1 MPSPGQ
7 PPAGFPARGEAS
19 PAPPRFHDKRLD
31 RYPEAVSNRRR
42 QLFPAP
48 MPVDHYENFPV
59 ASLLLPPH
67 LRKPVEILYRFAR
80 SADDLADEGDQ
91 APEARLAALAAYGAE
106 LDLIEAGK
114 TPQTPLFQALA
125 PIIAVHA
132 LPLTLFRDLLSA
144 FAQDVTV
151 KRYPTYADLLDYCRR
166 SANPVGRLLLH
177 LFGRA
182 TPVNL
187 ADSDKICTALQL
199 INFWQDVA
207 VDWEKGRIYLPQ
219 EDMERYAVTP
229 EHLAKGQTDQ
239 AFIQLMAFEVSRAR
253 ELMEAGAALC
263 RRLPGRFGW
272 EIRFTVHGG
281 LRILSKIR
289 RVQGDVFHHR
299 PTLALPDWLLIAL
312 AALLGWRP
320 YRP

>member
-132 LPLTLFRDLLSA
+132 LPLALFRDLLSA

-151 KRYPTYADLLDYCRR
+151 KRYSTYTDLLDYCRR

-182 TPVNL
+182 TPANL

-229 EHLAKGQTDQ
+229 EHLAKGLTDQ